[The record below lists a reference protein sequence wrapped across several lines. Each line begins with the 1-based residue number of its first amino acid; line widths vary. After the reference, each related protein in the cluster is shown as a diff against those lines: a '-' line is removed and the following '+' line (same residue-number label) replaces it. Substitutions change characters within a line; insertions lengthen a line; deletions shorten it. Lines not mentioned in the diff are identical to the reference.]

1 MDRLASSEPGSLI
14 ASRLLVA
21 ILSLSTMELTQSIG
35 QVGPRNRPPSLLAC
49 IACRRRHLK
58 CNGQMP
64 VCKRCQDSGNEC
76 SYQQSR
82 RGYKGPR
89 RISKPTGIGNDNSP
103 NTRPPGTLTKTPSTA
118 STGPW
123 TPSAM
128 AGLDFAAVGGEAF
141 SMPSFT
147 ESLPRPYPLPQE
159 LLPYQTNETVTVPTA
174 AQSLPIDDRQHREVT
189 LDSQY
194 NAINPVA
201 NTTSRKSDDSSE
213 DGDETV
219 MDIFYSNFYN
229 AHPFVIPQR
238 LYRQKPTLLPP
249 VLKTVILFVG
259 SHFIPG
265 FSQDKLRNAAANITS
280 ERIPADGF
288 KVQGLLLFGMSL
300 FARCEQELALA
311 IIDQAI
317 DLALNLGMNSR
328 NFAITQGMGHS
339 VIEES
344 WRRTWWELYMVDG
357 ILSSLNSIHH
367 TFRLQHVQTDVPLP
381 CEESDYAECKA
392 ITNLRSQQDF
402 LDRAFAA
409 EPYDYSSEAYKIE
422 AVRLLGKVVNIS
434 VDIVSPNDE
443 QVEGLDA
450 SLANFMLSLP
460 PEKRYTVERDG
471 KCDEILFSALNL
483 IDSALISL
491 HRPRSTLTFI
501 QNHYPTEC
509 TRPEAI
515 RAPISAYEVHTAK
528 TLKAANSISQAIA
541 LRTPLSKHS
550 PCFVCATLLS
560 AIVHLPAYSVEIDME
575 RASAIKERL
584 QLTINALNSIGE
596 VWPMGKAAKAQIS
609 QFARDIFSGQA
620 VAAGR
625 AQVGAQIQQIDIE
638 AMMEDQTW
646 LDELASLAPGG
657 DRMLIGGTN
666 NGNGSGSGGGGGV
679 DGNGEEVQ
687 QALGGV
693 NVGVQSDGMNNKD
706 VTTGWM

>member
-1 MDRLASSEPGSLI
+1 MTKGTGTSDE
-14 ASRLLVA
+14 
-21 ILSLSTMELTQSIG
+21 
-35 QVGPRNRPPSLLAC
+35 NPP
-49 IACRRRHLK
+49 H
-58 CNGQMP
+58 
-64 VCKRCQDSGNEC
+64 
-76 SYQQSR
+76 
-82 RGYKGPR
+82 
-89 RISKPTGIGNDNSP
+89 TG
-103 NTRPPGTLTKTPSTA
+103 PPGNLIKTPSTA

-128 AGLDFAAVGGEAF
+128 TGLGVDYAAMGDTFSIGSFSEAI
-141 SMPSFT
+141 
-147 ESLPRPYPLPQE
+147 PRPYTLPQE
-159 LLPYQTNETVTVPTA
+159 LYQTPETLSSA
-174 AQSLPIDDRQHREVT
+174 AQSLPIDDRQHREPA
-189 LDSQY
+189 LDPQH
-194 NAINPVA
+194 NPINQAA
-201 NTTSRKSDDSSE
+201 NNTSTTSIDSPD

-219 MDIFYSNFYN
+219 MDIFYANFHN

-238 LYRQKPTLLPP
+238 LYRAKPTLLPP
-249 VLKTVILFVG
+249 VLKSVIMFVA

-265 FSQDKLRNAAANITS
+265 FVQDGLRSLAENITS
-280 ERIPADGF
+280 DQVPADGF

-300 FARCEQELALA
+300 FARCEQDLALS
-311 IIDQAI
+311 IIDRAI
-317 DLALNLGMNSR
+317 DLALNLGMNSKT
-328 NFAITQGMGHS
+328 FAITHGMGNP

-367 TFRLQHVQTDVPLP
+367 TFRLQHIQNDVPLP
-381 CEESDYAECKA
+381 CEETDYVECKT
-392 ITNLRSQQDF
+392 ITTFRSQQDF
-402 LDRAFAA
+402 IDRAFAA
-409 EPYDYSSEAYKIE
+409 EPYNYSSEAYKIE

-434 VDIVSPNDE
+434 ADIVSPNDE
-443 QVEGLDA
+443 QVESLDA
-450 SLANFMLSLP
+450 SLANFILSLP
-460 PEKRYTVERDG
+460 PEKRYNIERDG
-471 KCDEILFSALNL
+471 KCDELLFSAHNL

-491 HRPRSTLTFI
+491 HRPRSSLTFI

-515 RAPISAYEVHTAK
+515 RAPITAYEVHTAK
-528 TLKAANSISQAIA
+528 TLKAANSISQAIT

-560 AIVHLPAYSVEIDME
+560 AIVHLPAYSVEMDME

-609 QFARDIFSGQA
+609 QFARDVFAGQA

-657 DRMLIGGTN
+657 DRMLMG
-666 NGNGSGSGGGGGV
+666 GNGSGSSNGGGGV
-679 DGNGEEVQ
+679 GVDGGEEVQ
-687 QALGGV
+687 ALGNV
-693 NVGVQSDGMNNKD
+693 NVGVGSEGMNSKD
-706 VTTGWM
+706 VAGWM

>member
-1 MDRLASSEPGSLI
+1 
-14 ASRLLVA
+14 
-21 ILSLSTMELTQSIG
+21 MEVTQSIG
-35 QVGPRNRPPSLLAC
+35 QVNPRNRPPSLLAC

-89 RISKPTGIGNDNSP
+89 KIEKETGTGDENSP
-103 NTRPPGTLTKTPSTA
+103 NTGPAGNLTKTPSTA
-118 STGPW
+118 ISGPW

-128 AGLDFAAVGGEAF
+128 TRLDFASMGEAF
-141 SMPSFT
+141 SIGPFS
-147 ESLPRPYPLPQE
+147 ESLPRPYTLPQE
-159 LLPYQTNETVTVPTA
+159 LYQTTETVSSA
-174 AQSLPIDDRQHREVT
+174 GQSLPLDDGQRRELA
-189 LDSQY
+189 LDSQH
-194 NAINPVA
+194 NAINQVA
-201 NTTSRKSDDSSE
+201 NNTSTTSSDPPDE
-213 DGDETV
+213 GDETL
-219 MDIFYSNFYN
+219 MDIFYANFHC
-229 AHPFVIPQR
+229 AHPFALPQR
-238 LYRQKPTLLPP
+238 LHRAKPTLQPP
-249 VLKTVILFVG
+249 VLKSVILFVA

-265 FSQDKLRNAAANITS
+265 FSQDSLRNAAENITS
-280 ERIPADGF
+280 DRVPADGF

-300 FARCEQELALA
+300 FARCEQELALT

-317 DLALNLGMNSR
+317 DLALNLGMNFKT
-328 NFAITQGMGHS
+328 FAITHGMANP

-381 CEESDYAECKA
+381 CEESDYAECKT
-392 ITNLRSQQDF
+392 ITAFRSQQDF

-409 EPYDYSSEAYKIE
+409 EPYNYSSEAYKIE

-434 VDIVSPNDE
+434 TDIVSPNDE
-443 QVEGLDA
+443 QVESLDA
-450 SLANFMLSLP
+450 SLANFILSIP
-460 PEKRYTVERDG
+460 PEKRYATERDG
-471 KCDEILFSALNL
+471 KCDEVLFSAYNL
-483 IDSALISL
+483 IDSALIAL

-501 QNHYPTEC
+501 QNHYPTHC

-528 TLKAANSISQAIA
+528 ALKAANSISQAMA

-560 AIVHLPAYSVEIDME
+560 AIVHLPAYSVEMDME

-596 VWPMGKAAKAQIS
+596 VWPMGKAAKGQIS
-609 QFARDIFSGQA
+609 QFARDVFAGQA
-620 VAAGR
+620 MAAGR

-646 LDELASLAPGG
+646 LDELASLAPGP
-657 DRMLIGGTN
+657 DRMLIGG
-666 NGNGSGSGGGGGV
+666 GGGGG
-679 DGNGEEVQ
+679 GGEEVQ
-687 QALGGV
+687 TLGAV
-693 NVGVQSDGMNNKD
+693 NVGAGPEGMNSKD
-706 VTTGWM
+706 VTGWM

>member
-1 MDRLASSEPGSLI
+1 
-14 ASRLLVA
+14 
-21 ILSLSTMELTQSIG
+21 MEMTQPIG

-58 CNGQMP
+58 CNGEMP
-64 VCKRCQDSGNEC
+64 VCKRCQDTGNEC
-76 SYQQSR
+76 NYQQSR

-89 RISKPTGIGNDNSP
+89 KVAKATVNGDENSP
-103 NTRPPGTLTKTPSTA
+103 HTGLPGNLLTKTPSTA

-123 TPSAM
+123 TPSNM
-128 AGLDFAAVGGEAF
+128 TGLDFAAMGEAYSIGPF
-141 SMPSFT
+141 S
-147 ESLPRPYPLPQE
+147 ESLPRPYTLPQD
-159 LLPYQTNETVTVPTA
+159 LYQTPETGSSA
-174 AQSLPIDDRQHREVT
+174 AQSLPLDDRQHIKIA
-189 LDSQY
+189 LDPQH
-194 NAINPVA
+194 NPINQAV
-201 NTTSRKSDDSSE
+201 NITSSTSIDPSE

-219 MDIFYSNFYN
+219 MDIFYSNFHN

-238 LYRQKPTLLPP
+238 LYRAKPTLLPP
-249 VLKTVILFVG
+249 VLKSVILFVA

-265 FSQDKLRNAAANITS
+265 FVQDGLRNAAENITS
-280 ERIPADGF
+280 DRVPADGF

-300 FARCEQELALA
+300 FARCEQELALT

-317 DLALNLGMNSR
+317 DLALNLGMNSKT
-328 NFAITQGMGHS
+328 FAITHGMGNAI
-339 VIEES
+339 IEES
-344 WRRTWWELYMVDG
+344 WRRTWWDLYMVDG

-367 TFRLQHVQTDVPLP
+367 TFRLQHIQNDVPLP
-381 CEESDYAECKA
+381 CEETDYLECKA
-392 ITNLRSQQDF
+392 ITTFRSQQDF

-409 EPYDYSSEAYKIE
+409 EPYNYSSEAYKIE
-422 AVRLLGKVVNIS
+422 SVRLLGKVVNIS
-434 VDIVSPNDE
+434 SDIVSPNDE
-443 QVEGLDA
+443 QVESLDA
-450 SLANFMLSLP
+450 QLANFILSLP
-460 PEKRYTVERDG
+460 PEKRYTIERDG
-471 KCDEILFSALNL
+471 KCDEILFSAHNL

-528 TLKAANSISQAIA
+528 TIKAANSISQAIA

-560 AIVHLPAYSVEIDME
+560 AIVHLPAYSVEMDME

-596 VWPMGKAAKAQIS
+596 VWPMGKAAKGQIS
-609 QFARDIFSGQA
+609 QFARDVFAGQA

-625 AQVGAQIQQIDIE
+625 AQVGAHIQQIDIE

-646 LDELASLAPGG
+646 LDELASMAPAGE
-657 DRMLIGGTN
+657 RMLIGDVV
-666 NGNGSGSGGGGGV
+666 GSGSVAGGVGVGV
-679 DGNGEEVQ
+679 DGGEDVQ
-687 QALGGV
+687 TALGNV
-693 NVGVQSDGMNNKD
+693 NVNVAEGMKSND
-706 VTTGWM
+706 VTGWM

>member
-1 MDRLASSEPGSLI
+1 
-14 ASRLLVA
+14 
-21 ILSLSTMELTQSIG
+21 
-35 QVGPRNRPPSLLAC
+35 
-49 IACRRRHLK
+49 
-58 CNGQMP
+58 MP
-64 VCKRCQDSGNEC
+64 VCKRCQDTGNEC

-89 RISKPTGIGNDNSP
+89 KIVKGTGAGEEDSPHAGLPGN
-103 NTRPPGTLTKTPSTA
+103 LTKTPSTA

-128 AGLDFAAVGGEAF
+128 TGLDFTAMGEPF
-141 SMPSFT
+141 SIGSFS
-147 ESLPRPYPLPQE
+147 ESIPRSYTLPQD
-159 LLPYQTNETVTVPTA
+159 LYQTTETGSSA
-174 AQSLPIDDRQHREVT
+174 AQSLPVDDRQHREIA
-189 LDSQY
+189 LDSQH
-194 NAINPVA
+194 NPINEAA
-201 NTTSRKSDDSSE
+201 NNTSRAPVDTPD

-219 MDIFYSNFYN
+219 MDIFYANFHN

-238 LYRQKPTLLPP
+238 LYRAKPTLLPP
-249 VLKTVILFVG
+249 VLKSVILFVA

-265 FSQDKLRNAAANITS
+265 FVQDGLRNAAENIIS
-280 ERIPADGF
+280 DRVPADGF
-288 KVQGLLLFGMSL
+288 KVQGILLFGMSL
-300 FARCEQELALA
+300 FARCEQELALTM
-311 IIDQAI
+311 IDRAI
-317 DLALNLGMNSR
+317 DLALSLGMNSKT
-328 NFAITQGMGHS
+328 FAITHGMGNP

-344 WRRTWWELYMVDG
+344 WRRTWWDLYMVDG
-357 ILSSLNSIHH
+357 ILSSLNNIHH
-367 TFRLQHVQTDVPLP
+367 TFRLQHIQNDVPLP
-381 CEESDYAECKA
+381 CEETDYVECKT
-392 ITNLRSQQDF
+392 ITTFRSQQDF
-402 LDRAFAA
+402 LERAFAA
-409 EPYDYSSEAYKIE
+409 EPYNYSSEAYKIE

-434 VDIVSPNDE
+434 SDIVSPNDE
-443 QVEGLDA
+443 QVESLDA
-450 SLANFMLSLP
+450 SLANFILSLP
-460 PEKRYTVERDG
+460 PDKRYTIERDG
-471 KCDEILFSALNL
+471 KCDEILFSAHNL

-515 RAPISAYEVHTAK
+515 RAPISAYELHTAK

-560 AIVHLPAYSVEIDME
+560 AIVHLPAYSVEVDME

-609 QFARDIFSGQA
+609 QFARDVFAGQA

-657 DRMLIGGTN
+657 DRMLMVGNGH
-666 NGNGSGSGGGGGV
+666 NGNNGGGGV
-679 DGNGEEVQ
+679 DGGEEVQ
-687 QALGGV
+687 ALGSM
-693 NVGVQSDGMNNKD
+693 NVGAGPEGMNSKD
-706 VTTGWM
+706 VGAWM

>member
-1 MDRLASSEPGSLI
+1 
-14 ASRLLVA
+14 
-21 ILSLSTMELTQSIG
+21 
-35 QVGPRNRPPSLLAC
+35 
-49 IACRRRHLK
+49 
-58 CNGQMP
+58 MP
-64 VCKRCQDSGNEC
+64 VCKRCQDSGTEC

-89 RISKPTGIGNDNSP
+89 KINRVTGISNENSP

-123 TPSAM
+123 TPSTM

-141 SMPSFT
+141 PIPSFAD
-147 ESLPRPYPLPQE
+147 SLPRPYPLPQE
-159 LLPYQTNETVTVPTA
+159 LLPYQTNETVPTA
-174 AQSLPIDDRQHREVT
+174 PQSLPINDQQHREVA

-194 NAINPVA
+194 NIINQVV
-201 NTTSRKSDDSSE
+201 NNSSVKSNDPSE

-229 AHPFVIPQR
+229 AHPFVIPQK
-238 LYRQKPTLLPP
+238 LYRQKPALLPP
-249 VLKTVILFVG
+249 ILKTVILFVG

-280 ERIPADGF
+280 DRIPADGF

-328 NFAITQGMGHS
+328 NFAITHGMGSS

-367 TFRLQHVQTDVPLP
+367 TFRLQHIHTDVPLP
-381 CEESDYAECKA
+381 CEESDYAECKT
-392 ITNLRSQQDF
+392 ITTFHLQQDF

-409 EPYDYSSEAYKIE
+409 EPYNYSSEAYKIE

-434 VDIVSPNDE
+434 VDIVSSNDE
-443 QVEGLDA
+443 QVESLDA
-450 SLANFMLSLP
+450 SIANFILSLP

-471 KCDEILFSALNL
+471 KCDEILFSAHNL

-560 AIVHLPAYSVEIDME
+560 AIVHLPAYSVELDME

-596 VWPMGKAAKAQIS
+596 VWPMGKAAKQQIS
-609 QFARDIFSGQA
+609 QFARDVFSGQA

-657 DRMLIGGTN
+657 DRMLMGGSNTA
-666 NGNGSGSGGGGGV
+666 NGNGSGSGSGGVGNGV
-679 DGNGEEVQ
+679 DGHGEDVQ
-687 QALGGV
+687 QALSGV
-693 NVGVQSDGMNNKD
+693 NVNVQADGMNKD

>member
-1 MDRLASSEPGSLI
+1 
-14 ASRLLVA
+14 
-21 ILSLSTMELTQSIG
+21 
-35 QVGPRNRPPSLLAC
+35 
-49 IACRRRHLK
+49 
-58 CNGQMP
+58 MP
-64 VCKRCQDSGNEC
+64 VCKRCQDTGNEC

-89 RISKPTGIGNDNSP
+89 KIAKGSGTGEENSP
-103 NTRPPGTLTKTPSTA
+103 HTGLPANLTKTPSTA

-128 AGLDFAAVGGEAF
+128 TGLDFAAMGEAF
-141 SMPSFT
+141 PIGSFPET
-147 ESLPRPYPLPQE
+147 LPRPYTLPQE
-159 LLPYQTNETVTVPTA
+159 LYQTNETVSSA
-174 AQSLPIDDRQHREVT
+174 AQSLPIDDRQHGELA
-189 LDSQY
+189 LDPQH
-194 NAINPVA
+194 NPINQVA
-201 NTTSRKSDDSSE
+201 NNTSRTSIGSAD

-219 MDIFYSNFYN
+219 MDIFYSNFHS

-238 LYRQKPTLLPP
+238 LYRAKPNLLPP
-249 VLKTVILFVG
+249 VVKSVILFVA

-265 FSQDKLRNAAANITS
+265 FVQDGLRNAAENITS
-280 ERIPADGF
+280 DRVPADGF

-300 FARCEQELALA
+300 FARCEQELALT
-311 IIDQAI
+311 IIDRAI
-317 DLALNLGMNSR
+317 ELALNLGMNSKT
-328 NFAITQGMGHS
+328 FAITHGMGNP

-344 WRRTWWELYMVDG
+344 WRRTWWDLYMVDG

-367 TFRLQHVQTDVPLP
+367 TFRLQHIQNDVPLP
-381 CEESDYAECKA
+381 CEETDYVECK
-392 ITNLRSQQDF
+392 TLTTFRSQQDF

-409 EPYDYSSEAYKIE
+409 EPYNYSSEAYKIE

-434 VDIVSPNDE
+434 ADIVSPNDE

-450 SLANFMLSLP
+450 MLANFILSLP
-460 PEKRYTVERDG
+460 PEKRYTTERDG
-471 KCDEILFSALNL
+471 KCDEIMFSAHNL

-491 HRPRSTLTFI
+491 HRPRSSLTFI

-528 TLKAANSISQAIA
+528 TLKAANSISRAIA
-541 LRTPLSKHS
+541 IRTPLSKHS

-560 AIVHLPAYSVEIDME
+560 AIVHLPAYSVEMDME

-596 VWPMGKAAKAQIS
+596 VWPMGKAAKGQIS
-609 QFARDIFSGQA
+609 QFARDVFSGQA

-625 AQVGAQIQQIDIE
+625 AQVGAHIQQIDIE

-657 DRMLIGGTN
+657 GRMLIGGDS
-666 NGNGSGSGGGGGV
+666 SGSGGGGVGV
-679 DGNGEEVQ
+679 DGGEDV
-687 QALGGV
+687 QALGNV
-693 NVGVQSDGMNNKD
+693 NVGAGPEGMNSKD
-706 VTTGWM
+706 VPGWL

>member
-1 MDRLASSEPGSLI
+1 M
-14 ASRLLVA
+14 
-21 ILSLSTMELTQSIG
+21 
-35 QVGPRNRPPSLLAC
+35 
-49 IACRRRHLK
+49 
-58 CNGQMP
+58 
-64 VCKRCQDSGNEC
+64 
-76 SYQQSR
+76 
-82 RGYKGPR
+82 
-89 RISKPTGIGNDNSP
+89 TGIGNDNSP

-128 AGLDFAAVGGEAF
+128 AALDFAAVGADAF
-141 SMPSFT
+141 PIPSYT
-147 ESLPRPYPLPQE
+147 ESLPRPYPLPQD
-159 LLPYQTNETVTVPTA
+159 LLPYQTSEPVPTA
-174 AQSLPIDDRQHREVT
+174 AQSLPIDDRQHREVA

-194 NAINPVA
+194 NIINQVVN
-201 NTTSRKSDDSSE
+201 NTSGQSDHPRE

-219 MDIFYSNFYN
+219 MDIFYSNFHN

-238 LYRQKPTLLPP
+238 LYRSRPALLPP
-249 VLKTVILFVG
+249 VLKTIVLFVG

-265 FSQDKLRNAAANITS
+265 FAQEKLRNAAANITS
-280 ERIPADGF
+280 DRVPADGF

-300 FARCEQELALA
+300 FARCEQEVALEV
-311 IIDQAI
+311 IDQAI

-328 NFAITQGMGHS
+328 TFAITHGMGNS

-357 ILSSLNSIHH
+357 ILSSLNSIRH
-367 TFRLQHVQTDVPLP
+367 TFRLQHVHSDVPLP
-381 CEESDYAECKA
+381 CEDSEYAECKT
-392 ITNLRSQQDF
+392 ITTFRSQQDF

-409 EPYDYSSEAYKIE
+409 EPYNYSSEAYKIE
-422 AVRLLGKVVNIS
+422 AVRLLGKVVNVS
-434 VDIVSPNDE
+434 EDLVSPNDE
-443 QVEGLDA
+443 QVESLDA
-450 SLANFMLSLP
+450 SLANFILSLP

-471 KCDEILFSALNL
+471 TCDEILFSAHNL

-584 QLTINALNSIGE
+584 QLTVNALNSIGE
-596 VWPMGKAAKAQIS
+596 VWPMGKAAKQQIS
-609 QFARDIFSGQA
+609 QFARDVFSGQA

-638 AMMEDQTW
+638 AMMEDPSW

-657 DRMLIGGTN
+657 DRMLLGGSGGN
-666 NGNGSGSGGGGGV
+666 ANGNGSGSGGDAHGHGHGH
-679 DGNGEEVQ
+679 GEDVQ

-693 NVGVQSDGMNNKD
+693 NGGLQAEGMGKD
-706 VTTGWM
+706 VATGWM